1 MSGPHDVVTTE
12 AWTKPLPNPDNVSR
26 EYWAAAAR
34 GELLVQECP
43 RCGQR
48 QFYPRALCTGCGGD
62 PVWLTASGRG
72 AVHTFT
78 IIRQYGMP
86 PFRDELPYVVA
97 MVELEEGPLMMGNV
111 TDCQVDDVHVGM
123 PVEVHFV
130 KVDDEVGVA
139 FWRPSGG

>member
-12 AWTKPLPNPDNVSR
+12 AGPSPCRNPTTSVA

-43 RCGQR
+43 RCGHR

-72 AVHTFT
+72 TVHTFT
-78 IIRQYGMP
+78 SSASTGCR

-97 MVELEEGPLMMGNV
+97 MVELDEGPLMMGNV